1 MVFDSK
7 NRKRPVSGK
16 NANAVA
22 SRAQSLDARGG
33 DPPTL
38 VLFRM
43 LPEFVS
49 ENADFFADCA
59 TPLFGS
65 GQRSGGLVQHSAL

>member
-1 MVFDSK
+1 MPEV
-7 NRKRPVSGK
+7 
-16 NANAVA
+16 
-22 SRAQSLDARGG
+22 G
-33 DPPTL
+33 DLPNL
-38 VLFRM
+38 ALFWM

-49 ENADFFADCA
+49 ENADFFADYA

>member
-1 MVFDSK
+1 
-7 NRKRPVSGK
+7 
-16 NANAVA
+16 
-22 SRAQSLDARGG
+22 
-33 DPPTL
+33 